1 MDQLIFWGTGDA
13 MGVPRVYC
21 DCEVCGEARSTG
33 TNRRYRSSVSVE
45 GEDGGFLIDCGPDWR
60 TGMERR
66 GQRFVEHILVTH
78 AHFDHIGGLPEW
90 ADACRWL
97 GRRGQLHA
105 PQEVIE
111 TILRQYPWLGGHLD
125 LHAVGEDGTRLAG
138 WRIRGWKVFHG
149 KNGFS
154 YAYRLEKGG
163 FAWAYCSD
171 SIALPEEQ
179 KRPLH
184 GLDLLV
190 LGTSF
195 YHETAEFATRS
206 VYDVTEALELLQE
219 VRPARTIFTHMSHD
233 IDLRNEYGLPAGAEM
248 ASTGL
253 SVLLGAGNHES
264 W

>member
-1 MDQLIFWGTGDA
+1 MDQLVFIGTGDA

-21 DCEVCGEARSTG
+21 ECEVCGEARSSG
-33 TNRRYRSSVSVE
+33 VNRRYRSLVSVE
-45 GEDGGFLIDCGPDWR
+45 GEEGSFLIDCGPDWR

-66 GQRFVEHILVTH
+66 GQRFAERILVTH

-97 GRRGQLHA
+97 NRRGQLYA
-105 PQEVIE
+105 PREVLDMIV
-111 TILRQYPWLGGHLD
+111 RQYPWLGGNLD
-125 LHAVGEDGTRLAG
+125 MHAADDGITLGG
-138 WRIRGWKVFHG
+138 WQIRGWKVFHG

-154 YAYRLEKGG
+154 YAYRFEKNG

-179 KRPLH
+179 RAPLH

-195 YHETAEFATRS
+195 YREEAEFSTRS
-206 VYDVTEALELLQE
+206 VYDVTEALELLRE
-219 VRPARTIFTHMSHD
+219 TRPKRTLFTHMSHD
-233 IDLRNEYGLPAGAEM
+233 IDLRRDYGLPAGVAF
-248 ASTGL
+248 ARTGM
-253 SVLLGAGNHES
+253 SVWLGE
-264 W
+264 